1 MIVIKKVLRFLV
13 CFLPWLISGIVFKF
27 DSSYYEMLNIPKFA
41 LPPNVISVIW
51 VILFI
56 LIAISIYVTSNEI
69 NVFKNGDYLYV
80 LVTNYL
86 ANQLFMYV
94 FFTLKSPFF
103 GFVITTVTLI
113 SSLFLILETR
123 KISDKAWYLLIP
135 YSVYAFYAFVLSL
148 FVYIMN
154 F

>member
-80 LVTNYL
+80 LVTDYL